1 MMAAES
7 ERKFIGNILAD
18 DSSDYDQE
26 SPRDKIP
33 PSEPKV
39 DKTVD

>member
-1 MMAAES
+1 MIAAES

-26 SPRDKIP
+26 SPR
-33 PSEPKV
+33 EQ
-39 DKTVD
+39 T

>member
-26 SPRDKIP
+26 SPRDKLS

-39 DKTVD
+39 E